1 MSQSLT
7 VLGGITA
14 EQFLTE
20 YWQKKPLLVRN
31 AMPEIIGL
39 LEPDDV
45 KELALDE
52 DISARLIRQKN
63 KNPNEWHVKS
73 SPLTKGDFQKLPN
86 LWTILVQAVDHYS
99 FDIAELWKKFPF
111 IPQWRRDDIMVSY
124 APKGGSVGKHFDF
137 YDVFLVQGHGHRRW
151 QLGQMCDESTTFVP
165 DQPLKLLTEIDVQF
179 DEVLAP
185 GDLLYVPPGLSHYGV
200 AEDDCLTFSFGFRM
214 PNLAEM
220 SDRLSEQF
228 AKNSALKQPLAD
240 ITRQKTNNIG
250 EINGT
255 EFSYLKTQ
263 LLDYLTQAP
272 EFDAA
277 IMAYMSESKYPNS
290 IPEPEE
296 IAVDDLLEVIHSG
309 YQLLLE
315 PASKILY
322 RQQNDCL
329 EFWANGEQLCISQT
343 FEPYIKQIADGMG
356 IIFNEQFNQTEILED
371 ITQLLNDAVL
381 MLLPP
386 SEINSLRVVHASLFL
401 SHFFDDILCDSV
413 FIGKK
418 FSFSCSFFIF
428 CF

>member
-1 MSQSLT
+1 MSESLA

-14 EQFLTE
+14 EQFLNE

-31 AMPEIIGL
+31 AMPEIMGL
-39 LEPDDV
+39 LEPEDV
-45 KELALDE
+45 KELALEE
-52 DISARLIRQKN
+52 DVSARLIRQKN

-151 QLGQMCDESTTFVP
+151 QLGQMCDESTEFVA
-165 DQPLKLLTEIDVQF
+165 DQPLKLLSQMSVNF

-185 GDLLYVPPGLSHYGV
+185 GDLLYVPPGLAHYGV

-220 SDRLSEQF
+220 TDRLSEQF
-228 AKNSALKQPLAD
+228 AKNSVLTNPLVD
-240 ITRQKTNNIG
+240 ITRIKTNAIG
-250 EINGT
+250 EINNS

-290 IPEPEE
+290 IPEPDE
-296 IAVDDLLEVIHSG
+296 IVVDDLLEVINGG
-309 YQLLLE
+309 YQLILE
-315 PASKILY
+315 PASRLLY
-322 RQQNDCL
+322 RQQDQL
-329 EFWANGEQLCISQT
+329 LDFWANGENICISQS
-343 FEPYIKQIADGMG
+343 FQAQLKQIADGASLTFDEE
-356 IIFNEQFNQTEILED
+356 FNHTDILED
-371 ITQLLNDAVL
+371 IVLLLNQAVI

-386 SEINSLRVVHASLFL
+386 H
-401 SHFFDDILCDSV
+401 
-413 FIGKK
+413 
-418 FSFSCSFFIF
+418 
-428 CF
+428 

>member
-1 MSQSLT
+1 MSQSLA

-14 EQFLTE
+14 EQFLNE

-39 LEPDDV
+39 LEPEDV
-45 KELALDE
+45 QELALEE
-52 DISARLIRQKN
+52 DVTARLIRQKN

-86 LWTILVQAVDHYS
+86 LWTLLVQAVDHYS
-99 FDIAELWKKFPF
+99 FDISELWKKFPF

-151 QLGQMCDESTTFVP
+151 QLGQMCDESTQFIP
-165 DQPLKLLTEIDVQF
+165 DQPLKLLPEMDIQF

-214 PNLAEM
+214 PNLSEMIDQVSDKFAENT
-220 SDRLSEQF
+220 LL
-228 AKNSALKQPLAD
+228 KNPLAD
-240 ITRQKTNNIG
+240 IARQQTTHLG
-250 EINGT
+250 EINEV

-263 LLDYLTQAP
+263 LLDYLTKAP

-277 IMAYMSESKYPNS
+277 IMAYMSESSYPNN

-296 IAVDDLLEVIHSG
+296 VEASDLSEIIGTG
-309 YQLLLE
+309 YELILE
-315 PASKILY
+315 PASRLLY
-322 RQQNDCL
+322 RMQNGSL
-329 EFWANGEQLCISQT
+329 YFWANGENVCISET
-343 FEPYIKQIADGMG
+343 FAAQLKRIADGEN
-356 IIFNEQFNQTEILED
+356 IALDESFNDDAVLED
-371 ITQLLNDAVL
+371 IAMLLNNAVV

-386 SEINSLRVVHASLFL
+386 QE
-401 SHFFDDILCDSV
+401 
-413 FIGKK
+413 
-418 FSFSCSFFIF
+418 
-428 CF
+428 

>member
-1 MSQSLT
+1 MSQSLA

-14 EQFLTE
+14 EQFLNE

-39 LEPDDV
+39 LEPADAQ
-45 KELALDE
+45 ELALE
-52 DISARLIRQKN
+52 EHVTARLIRQKN

-73 SPLTKGDFQKLPN
+73 APLSKGDFQKLPN
-86 LWTILVQAVDHYS
+86 LWTLLVQAVDHYS

-151 QLGQMCDESTTFVP
+151 QLGQMCDESTQFIP
-165 DQPLKLLTEIDVQF
+165 DQPLKLLAEMDVHF

-214 PNLAEM
+214 PNLSEMIDQVSDKFAENT
-220 SDRLSEQF
+220 SL
-228 AKNSALKQPLAD
+228 KNPLAD
-240 ITRQKTNNIG
+240 IARQQTAHLG
-250 EINGT
+250 EINST
-255 EFSYLKTQ
+255 EFAYLKTQ

-277 IMAYMSESKYPNS
+277 IMAYMSEASYPNN

-296 IAVDDLLEVIHSG
+296 VDANDVAEVIG
-309 YQLLLE
+309 ADYQIILE
-315 PASKILY
+315 PASRLLY
-322 RQQNDCL
+322 RKQGDSF
-329 EFWANGEQLCISQT
+329 EFWANGDTVCISAA
-343 FEPYIKQIADGMG
+343 FMPYLKQIADGESLLLDER
-356 IIFNEQFNQTEILED
+356 FNEAEILED
-371 ITQLLNDAVL
+371 IALLLNNAIV

-386 SEINSLRVVHASLFL
+386 N
-401 SHFFDDILCDSV
+401 
-413 FIGKK
+413 
-418 FSFSCSFFIF
+418 
-428 CF
+428 

>member
-1 MSQSLT
+1 MSQPLT

-39 LEPDDV
+39 IEPDDV
-45 KELALDE
+45 RELALE
-52 DISARLIRQKN
+52 EHVSARLIRQKN

-73 SPLTKGDFQKLPN
+73 SPLNKGDFQKLPN
-86 LWTILVQAVDHYS
+86 LWTILVQAIDHYS
-99 FDIAELWKKFPF
+99 FDISELWKKFPF

-151 QLGQMCDESTTFVP
+151 QLGQMCDESTEFVP
-165 DQPLKLLTEIDVQF
+165 DQPLKLLPEMDVHF

-200 AEDDCLTFSFGFRM
+200 AEDECLTFSFGFRM

-220 SDRLSEQF
+220 MDRISDQF
-228 AKNSALKQPLAD
+228 AENTLLKNPLLDTPRQPA
-240 ITRQKTNNIG
+240 TTIG
-250 EINGT
+250 EINDT
-255 EFSYLKTQ
+255 EFSYLKSQ
-263 LLDYLTQAP
+263 LLDYLCQAP

-277 IMAYMSESKYPNS
+277 IMAYMSEVKYPDN

-296 IAVDDLLEVIHSG
+296 IEANELIEIIGTG
-309 YQLLLE
+309 YELMLE
-315 PASKILY
+315 PAMKLLY
-322 RQQNDCL
+322 RQHNGVL
-329 EFWANGEQLCISQT
+329 EFWANGEPVCVSEAFEKQLQQLANGECL
-343 FEPYIKQIADGMG
+343 
-356 IIFNEQFNQTEILED
+356 IFDEQLNHIEILED
-371 ITQLLNDAVL
+371 IAQLLNDGIL

-386 SEINSLRVVHASLFL
+386 N
-401 SHFFDDILCDSV
+401 
-413 FIGKK
+413 
-418 FSFSCSFFIF
+418 
-428 CF
+428 